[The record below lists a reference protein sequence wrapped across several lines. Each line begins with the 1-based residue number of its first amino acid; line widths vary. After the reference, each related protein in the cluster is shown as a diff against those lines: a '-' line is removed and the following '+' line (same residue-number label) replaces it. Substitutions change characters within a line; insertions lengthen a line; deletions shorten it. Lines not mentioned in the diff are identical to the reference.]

1 MKAGVSGY
9 GGNGSSR
16 QHGYLGELTAQR
28 GQPMCTSKGGQCLH
42 ERLLEAVCQG
52 YGRGGG
58 CYGNS
63 EKDDNIFG
71 LEKTRAGVR

>member
-1 MKAGVSGY
+1 MGVTGVADSVGTL
-9 GGNGSSR
+9 GSLQPREASR
-16 QHGYLGELTAQR
+16 CAQGKDASAYMR
-28 GQPMCTSKGGQCLH
+28 GC